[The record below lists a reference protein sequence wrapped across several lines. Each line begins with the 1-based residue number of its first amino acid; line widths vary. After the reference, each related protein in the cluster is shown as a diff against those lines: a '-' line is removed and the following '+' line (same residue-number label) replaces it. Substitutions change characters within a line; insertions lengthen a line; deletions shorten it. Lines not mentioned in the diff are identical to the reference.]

1 MFTMVDESV
10 KMEASSNN
18 TVNFAEGFKS
28 HVIPS
33 LKTALLNPSSE
44 QVKF

>member
-18 TVNFAEGFKS
+18 TVNFTEGFKS
-28 HVIPS
+28 QVIPS
-33 LKTALLNPSSE
+33 LKKALLNPSSE
-44 QVKF
+44 QVQF